1 MSSNDVKT
9 AFTFLGPVES
19 VRREGNVLNVFCK
32 SEKLVKVYVLDNNI
46 IRVRFDPKGAY
57 SVDDSYVI
65 VKKEWP
71 ETNFYLRDNKD
82 YWEIE
87 TAELKVRLFKEKFR
101 LSFYNKNNKLVNE
114 DYEKYSIGWDEK
126 SDKVKCCKSLFAD
139 EHFYGF
145 GEKADRLDKR
155 RKKLVMWNTDA
166 FGYSFGS
173 DPLYL
178 SVPFFIGLRKGEA
191 YGIFF
196 DNSYRTTFDMGFSS
210 EEYYSFE
217 ADGGELNYYFIY
229 GPLIKKVLKSYSE
242 LTGKPFLP
250 PKWSLGYQQSRYS
263 YYPEDKVLEIAK
275 KFRELNIPCDVLYL
289 DIHYMD
295 NYKVFTWDKE
305 RFPDPKGFL
314 DSLSKLGFKVI
325 TIVNPGIKADSNY
338 NAFREGVLN
347 DYFCKYS
354 NNEIYFGKV
363 WPGTCAFPD
372 FTKEEVRNWWGNNHK
387 ILVDVGVKGIWNDMN
402 EPSVFSSSNKTMD
415 LEVVHFDNGKLS
427 PHSKVHNLYG
437 FLMSKATYEG
447 LLKINSN
454 ERPFVLSR
462 SGFAGI
468 QRYAAIWTGDNTSSW
483 EHLYLQVPML
493 LSLGLSGIPFIGA
506 DVGGFAGNTEMEL
519 LIRWYQVSMFM
530 PLFRNH
536 TSIGTT
542 DQEPWNFGYYALDV
556 IREIIKLRY
565 TFLPLMYTLVKESH
579 DTGLPVVRPL
589 LLEFQDDE
597 NTYCIDDEFL
607 LGSSILVAPIVKQ
620 GINRRLIYLPMG
632 NWYDFWTNKEIS
644 GPRYIEYEVPLNK
657 IPIFVKHGSVIPVQ
671 DSTEYI
677 KDEDLS
683 NLTLNIYIS
692 NERFNF
698 ELYEDDGHTFN
709 YLSGDFKVTKVFFT
723 PKENEIELFVVQE
736 GKTKATSKRKFSV
749 RLIGVHSPPKKIET
763 NGKKIRSIKRSEEL
777 KIGFWFYDSMRNT
790 VEIPLEEKERIN
802 IKVFF

>member
-1 MSSNDVKT
+1 
-9 AFTFLGPVES
+9 
-19 VRREGNVLNVFCK
+19 
-32 SEKLVKVYVLDNNI
+32 
-46 IRVRFDPKGAY
+46 
-57 SVDDSYVI
+57 
-65 VKKEWP
+65 
-71 ETNFYLRDNKD
+71 
-82 YWEIE
+82 
-87 TAELKVRLFKEKFR
+87 
-101 LSFYNKNNKLVNE
+101 
-114 DYEKYSIGWDEK
+114 
-126 SDKVKCCKSLFAD
+126 
-139 EHFYGF
+139 
-145 GEKADRLDKR
+145 
-155 RKKLVMWNTDA
+155 
-166 FGYSFGS
+166 
-173 DPLYL
+173 
-178 SVPFFIGLRKGEA
+178 
-191 YGIFF
+191 
-196 DNSYRTTFDMGFSS
+196 
-210 EEYYSFE
+210 
-217 ADGGELNYYFIY
+217 
-229 GPLIKKVLKSYSE
+229 
-242 LTGKPFLP
+242 
-250 PKWSLGYQQSRYS
+250 
-263 YYPEDKVLEIAK
+263 
-275 KFRELNIPCDVLYL
+275 
-289 DIHYMD
+289 
-295 NYKVFTWDKE
+295 
-305 RFPDPKGFL
+305 
-314 DSLSKLGFKVI
+314 
-325 TIVNPGIKADSNY
+325 
-338 NAFREGVLN
+338 
-347 DYFCKYS
+347 
-354 NNEIYFGKV
+354 
-363 WPGTCAFPD
+363 
-372 FTKEEVRNWWGNNHK
+372 
-387 ILVDVGVKGIWNDMN
+387 
-402 EPSVFSSSNKTMD
+402 
-415 LEVVHFDNGKLS
+415 
-427 PHSKVHNLYG
+427 
-437 FLMSKATYEG
+437 G

-565 TFLPLMYTLVKESH
+565 TFLPLMYTLIKESH

-736 GKTKATSKRKFSV
+736 GKTKATSKRNFSV